1 MTRSEL
7 DQLRA
12 LAQAATPGPW
22 RVEAQGHAPQQVAR
36 VNNLEVAPPD
46 SVELAHCATDA
57 AYIAAVSPDVVLG
70 LIAEV
75 ERLRLISRKSTG
87 WHEVATLRRQRDL
100 LLDMLV
106 RSGVRYADIAR
117 AIDRDARDARAEA
130 ITTLASER
138 EANAILTSEVERLR
152 AQLAAAEAFHKVVV
166 AERNY
171 EREINSRMQVE
182 NEWLRAD
189 AERYRWLR
197 DPANAYAD
205 EWNLFGPYS
214 SPKEVD
220 AAIDAAMKEEK

>member
-7 DQLRA
+7 NQLRA

-22 RVEAQGHAPQQVAR
+22 RVEAQGHAPHEVAR

-70 LIAEV
+70 LIDEV
-75 ERLRLISRKSTG
+75 LSCRRRIGALTTLTDAQTARLQSYMNDGAK
-87 WHEVATLRRQRDL
+87 
-100 LLDMLV
+100 
-106 RSGVRYADIAR
+106 
-117 AIDRDARDARAEA
+117 RAEA

-171 EREINSRMQVE
+171 EPQLAAAEAFR
-182 NEWLRAD
+182 LRAD

-197 DPANAYAD
+197 DPANANAD

-220 AAIDAAMKEEK
+220 AAIDAAMKEDK

>member
-1 MTRSEL
+1 MTPAEL

-12 LAQAATPGPW
+12 LAQSATPGPW
-22 RVEAQGHAPQQVAR
+22 RVEARGHASQEVAR

-57 AYIAAVSPDVVLG
+57 AYIAAVSPDVVL
-70 LIAEV
+70 A
-75 ERLRLISRKSTG
+75 
-87 WHEVATLRRQRDL
+87 L
-100 LLDMLV
+100 L
-106 RSGVRYADIAR
+106 
-117 AIDRDARDARAEA
+117 
-130 ITTLASER
+130 
-138 EANAILTSEVERLR
+138 SEVERLR

-171 EREINSRMQVE
+171 EPQLAAAEAFHKVAERNYEPQLAAAEAFR
-182 NEWLRAD
+182 LRAD

-197 DPANAYAD
+197 DPANANAD

-220 AAIDAAMKEEK
+220 AAIDAAMKEEGK